1 MNNQLK
7 DRIFK
12 IPDDVMNH
20 LKYQMSNKNGDIEGI
35 KRARNLVNM
44 GTVNYGQLKRII
56 HDLKNIDKNTDIT
69 KYNLYGGEVM
79 ERWGNTTLDGERDL
93 IRSRKQSKKRSDNIS
108 NITGERSN
116 AFLSSHTKK
125 TSFLPPTNV
134 MKSNSEKNSI
144 SSLKLSKIFEEIINK

>member
-7 DRIFK
+7 DRVFK
-12 IPDDVMNH
+12 IPDNVLNH
-20 LKYQMSNKNGDIEGI
+20 LKYQMTNKTGEIEGI
-35 KRARNLVNM
+35 KRARNLVND

-56 HDLKNIDKNTDIT
+56 HDLKNINKNTENT
-69 KYNLYGGEVM
+69 KYNLYGGDVM
-79 ERWGNTTLDGERDL
+79 ERWGNTILDNERDL

-108 NITGERSN
+108 AITGERTN

-134 MKSNSEKNSI
+134 MKSNSDSNSI
-144 SSLKLSKIFEEIINK
+144 SSLKLSKIFEEIIKK

>member
-20 LKYQMSNKNGDIEGI
+20 LKHQMTNKSGDIEGI
-35 KRARNLVNM
+35 KRARNLVNT

-79 ERWGNTTLDGERDL
+79 DRWGNSTLDGERDL
-93 IRSRKQSKKRSDNIS
+93 IRSRKQSKKRSDSIS
-108 NITGERSN
+108 AITGERGN

-125 TSFLPPTNV
+125 SNFSIPTNV
-134 MKSNSEKNSI
+134 MKSNSDKNSI
-144 SSLKLSKIFEEIINK
+144 SSLKLSKIFEEIIKN